1 MQNGELLRTA
11 EDGGMDVFVTGDT
24 TLRYEQNLTGR
35 HLAIVVL
42 SVNNWPILKG
52 HAGKILAAIE
62 VARPGLFVVVD
73 CGKFSR

>member
-1 MQNGELLRTA
+1 LQNGELLRTA

-42 SVNNWPILKG
+42 SVNNWPILKD
-52 HAGKILAAIE
+52 HAGKSLAAIE
-62 VARPGLFVVVD
+62 VARPGSFVVVD